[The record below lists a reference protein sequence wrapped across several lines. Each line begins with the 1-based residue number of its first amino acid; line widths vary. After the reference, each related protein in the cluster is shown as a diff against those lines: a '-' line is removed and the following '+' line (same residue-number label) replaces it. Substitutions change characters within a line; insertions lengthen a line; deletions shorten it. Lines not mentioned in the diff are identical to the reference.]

1 MDRRVIA
8 VLLAGTLR
16 PPPLREALGQPILC
30 LPLGRSGTLLE
41 AWLGA
46 LGSID
51 ELAEIRI
58 VLKGRADVEAVNAAL
73 SPAVR
78 GPRRGTGRRP
88 NVCCVAEPKAWRGPG
103 GILRDVTDDLDGND
117 AVIIVE
123 ALRLPPPTL
132 RPLVDAFTEAFDG
145 VVGLVGRDQPG
156 GVYVFRQRVLQ
167 QASAIG
173 YCDLKEQLV
182 PAMSRGGAK
191 ITTAPLGEV
200 AYTIR
205 DRAEYLAA
213 VRASLAQSPG
223 LDPPTRIAGAA
234 AVSSSALLEGFCVIE
249 PDAVIG
255 DGAVVHDSVV
265 LSHAVI
271 GGGAIVSRSVIGS
284 SVAIAPRCQVV
295 QKIVCEPRLTSTES
309 AVAHQAL
316 AG

>member
-16 PPPLREALGQPILC
+16 PPPLREALGRPIVC
-30 LPLGRSGTLLE
+30 LPLGRRGTLLD

-51 ELAEIRI
+51 ELAEIRV
-58 VLKGRADVEAVNAAL
+58 VLKGRPDVEAVNAAMSL
-73 SPAVR
+73 AVWR
-78 GPRRGTGRRP
+78 PRRGKRRGP
-88 NVCCVAEPKAWRGPG
+88 NVHCIAEPKAWRGPG
-103 GILRDVTDDLDGND
+103 GIVRDVTADLDGAD
-117 AVIIVE
+117 AVIIIE

-132 RPLVDAFTEAFDG
+132 RPLVDAFTKTFDG
-145 VVGLVGRDQPG
+145 VVGLVGPDQPAG
-156 GVYVFRQRVLQ
+156 IYVFRQRVVQ

-173 YCDLKEQLV
+173 YCDLKEQLI
-182 PAMSRGGAK
+182 PAVSQGGAK
-191 ITTAPLGEV
+191 IRTAPLAEI

-213 VRASLAQSPG
+213 VRASLTQSPG
-223 LDPPTRIAGAA
+223 PDPLQRIAGAA

-249 PDAVIG
+249 PNAVIG
-255 DGAVVHDSVV
+255 NGAVVHDSVV
-265 LSHAVI
+265 LSQAVI

-284 SVAIAPRCQVV
+284 SVAIAPCCQIV
-295 QKIVCEPRLTSTES
+295 QKIVCEPRLTSAES
-309 AVAHQAL
+309 VFAHGAL

>member
-1 MDRRVIA
+1 MTA

-16 PPPLREALGQPILC
+16 PPPLREALGRPIVC
-30 LPLGRSGTLLE
+30 LPVGRAGTLFD

-51 ELAEIRI
+51 ELAEIRV
-58 VLKGRADVEAVNAAL
+58 VLNGRPDVEAVNAAMSL
-73 SPAVR
+73 AVWR
-78 GPRRGTGRRP
+78 PRRGKRRGP
-88 NVCCVAEPKAWRGPG
+88 NVHCVAEPKAWRGPG
-103 GILRDVTDDLDGND
+103 GILRDVTDDLDGAD
-117 AVIIVE
+117 AVIIIE

-132 RPLVDAFTEAFDG
+132 RPLVNAFARAFDG

-156 GVYVFRQRVLQ
+156 GIYVFRQRVLQ
-167 QASAIG
+167 QAPAIG

-182 PAMSRGGAK
+182 PSASRGGAK
-191 ITTAPLGEV
+191 ITTAPLSEV

-205 DRAEYLAA
+205 DRPEYLAA

-265 LSHAVI
+265 LSQAVI

-295 QKIVCEPRLTSTES
+295 QKIVCEPKLTSAES
-309 AVAHQAL
+309 AFAHRAL

>member
-16 PPPLREALGQPILC
+16 PPPRREALGRPIVC
-30 LPLGRSGTLLE
+30 LPLGRWGTLLD
-41 AWLGA
+41 AWLEV
-46 LGSID
+46 LGGID
-51 ELAEIRI
+51 EVDEIRV
-58 VLKGRADVEAVNAAL
+58 VLNGRPDVEAVNAAMSL
-73 SPAVR
+73 APQRPGRGKRR
-78 GPRRGTGRRP
+78 GP
-88 NVCCVAEPKAWRGPG
+88 NVRCVAEPKAWRGPG
-103 GILRDVTDDLDGND
+103 GILRDVTDDLDGDD
-117 AVIIVE
+117 AVIIIE

-132 RPLVDAFTEAFDG
+132 KLLVDAFTKSFDG
-145 VVGLVGRDQPG
+145 VVGLVGSDQPG
-156 GVYVFRQRVLQ
+156 GIYVFRQRILQ

-182 PAMSRGGAK
+182 PTVSRGGAK
-191 ITTAPLGEV
+191 ITTAPLGEA
-200 AYTIR
+200 AYPIR

-213 VRASLAQSPG
+213 VRASLAQSPD

-234 AVSSSALLEGFCVIE
+234 AVSNSALLEGFCVIE

-265 LSHAVI
+265 LSQAVI

-284 SVAIAPRCQVV
+284 SVAIAPCCQIV
-295 QKIVCEPRLTSTES
+295 QKIVCEPRLTSAES
-309 AVAHQAL
+309 AFAHGAL